1 MGPLFLVLG
10 GGPSRNRAM
19 QETHGA
25 RSPPRGGPAPSG
37 ARGRGSGV
45 GPPGSYAVYAWDIVG
60 SSMQELHGSFNRP
73 PRRAERVEREAR
85 RIEQSKR
92 DARRTE

>member
-1 MGPLFLVLG
+1 MGPDPPLGVGPPRAERG
-10 GGPSRNRAM
+10 GGVA
-19 QETHGA
+19 
-25 RSPPRGGPAPSG
+25 
-37 ARGRGSGV
+37 GV

-92 DARRTE
+92 DARRTEQSK